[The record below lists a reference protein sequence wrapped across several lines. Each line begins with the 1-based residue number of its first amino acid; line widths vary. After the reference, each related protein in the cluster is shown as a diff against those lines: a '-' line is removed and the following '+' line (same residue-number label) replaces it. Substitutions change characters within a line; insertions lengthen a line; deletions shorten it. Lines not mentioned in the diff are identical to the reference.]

1 MGFTNDY
8 SKASQGGLKPEGDY
22 EVLIVKAEE
31 KQSKGGKLHLNLN
44 LVIRNDVDQS
54 YQNGYLFHTLWK
66 RKEPTA
72 ADLQVNGYGFGQV
85 MALGKAAGLPNGK
98 NYESLSD
105 FLQELIGKPVRAHVV
120 HDEYNGNK
128 REAIA
133 WFNPTDYPEVKH
145 VMKKKPDVNPDGFAP
160 AAQQTT
166 YANIQAAQAAA
177 AQEFASMP
185 LDDDLP
191 F

>member
-31 KQSKGGKLHLNLN
+31 RKTKDGTVHINMN
-44 LVIRNDVDQS
+44 LVIRNDVKQG
-54 YQNGYLFHTLWK
+54 YQNGYLFHALWK
-66 RKEPTA
+66 RKKPTE
-72 ADLQVNGYGFGQV
+72 ADNQVNGYGFGQI

-98 NYESLSD
+98 NYESLAD
-105 FLQELIGKPVRAHVV
+105 FLQELIGKPVRVKVKHRK
-120 HDEYNGNK
+120 YNG
-128 REAIA
+128 EMQEQIS

-145 VMKKKPDVNPDGFAP
+145 VMKKKPDVNPDGYAS

-166 YANIQAAQAAA
+166 YANTPAAQAAA
-177 AQEFASMP
+177 AQAVGD
-185 LDDDLP
+185 DDDLP

>member
-1 MGFTNDY
+1 MAFTNDY

-22 EVLIVKAEE
+22 EALIVKAEE
-31 KQSKGGKLHLNLN
+31 KPTKSGKLHLNLN
-44 LVIRNDVDQS
+44 LVIRNDVDQN

-66 RKEPTA
+66 RKEPTE
-72 ADLQVNGYGFGQV
+72 ADNQVNGYGFSQI
-85 MALGKAAGLPNGK
+85 MSLGKAAGLPNGK
-98 NYESLSD
+98 NYESLAD

-128 REAIA
+128 RETIA

-145 VMKKKPDVNPDGFAP
+145 VMKKKSDVNPDGYAS

-166 YANIQAAQAAA
+166 YVNTPAAQAVA
-177 AQEFASMP
+177 AQAVGD
-185 LDDDLP
+185 DDDLP

>member
-1 MGFTNDY
+1 MRY
-8 SKASQGGLKPEGDY
+8 ISELREGGRIQDVYLCKY
-22 EVLIVKAEE
+22 
-31 KQSKGGKLHLNLN
+31 KQSAVTK
-44 LVIRNDVDQS
+44 
-54 YQNGYLFHTLWK
+54 
-66 RKEPTA
+66 
-72 ADLQVNGYGFGQV
+72 
-85 MALGKAAGLPNGK
+85 NGK

-105 FLQELIGKPVRAHVV
+105 FLQELIGKPVCAHVV

-145 VMKKKPDVNPDGFAP
+145 VMKKKPDVNPDGYAS

-166 YANIQAAQAAA
+166 YANLQAAQAAA
-177 AQEFASMP
+177 EQEFASMP